1 MVEKSSAL
9 SPLLDAT
16 EYREALSELLVSLF
30 GNTGMRLSVC
40 DLNGNSVGT
49 IHGRGEFCDY
59 VFNNSLETKCR
70 ICTMRGIETL
80 QKTHAPYSY
89 LCHMGLVSTMLPIL
103 QGDVLIGCLLFSG
116 YRMEPEAMQALDP
129 LLPSS
134 NLKTTYPE
142 LYAKFDVNPFF
153 PQERIQEFSR
163 MLLVMIEHLTRLN
176 EHTQTLI
183 DLQSKSLELLTKANI
198 QEQQEKK
205 RTKTAYKL
213 LENRVQDQFLF
224 DAMGHISALASLDH
238 NDEMAELLQDLAIV
252 GQKVRHPYDM
262 VLLGQEIDDLNRY
275 FHLLRSMYDGRIQ
288 FQSVI
293 DPSCNPD
300 LILMQLPF
308 GTLIDILLREMLSQK
323 VSREQYTITI
333 SLSTQE
339 NTLALKASID
349 ACIMTSSL
357 VQQFRQLRFPSG
369 DLEGLVF
376 KELIDEQRQHYGSG
390 VRWDCNCQ
398 PDWLTELVLYLPLEE
413 VEPT

>member
-1 MVEKSSAL
+1 MVEKTSAL

-16 EYREALSELLVSLF
+16 EYRETLSELLISLF

-49 IHGRGEFCDY
+49 VHGRGEFCDY
-59 VFNNSLETKCR
+59 VFNSSLEPKCR
-70 ICTMRGIETL
+70 TCTIRGIETL
-80 QKTHAPYSY
+80 QKTHKPYSY

-116 YRMEPEAMQALDP
+116 YRMEPEAMQALDA

-134 NLKTTYPE
+134 NLKKYYPE

-163 MLLVMIEHLTRLN
+163 MLQVTIEHLTRVN

-205 RTKTAYKL
+205 KTKTAYKL

-224 DAMGHISALASLDH
+224 DAMGHLSALATLEH
-238 NDEMAELLQDLAIV
+238 NEEMAELLQDLAIV

-262 VLLGQEIDDLNRY
+262 VILEQEIDDLHRY
-275 FHLLRSMYDGRIQ
+275 FHLLRSMYDGRVQ
-288 FQSVI
+288 FQSAI

-323 VSREQYTITI
+323 EPKNQYTITI
-333 SLSTQE
+333 SLSMQE

-349 ACIMTSSL
+349 ACVMSSAL
-357 VQQFRQLRFPSG
+357 VQQFRQLHFSSC

-376 KELIDEQRQHYGSG
+376 KELIEEQKQHYGSG
-390 VRWDCNCQ
+390 VHWDCICQ
-398 PDWLTELVLYLPLEE
+398 PNYLTELALYLPLKEAE
-413 VEPT
+413 NL